1 MKMYMQVLDKLIVV
15 LPFSYP
21 VVFRNRFR
29 PLKFSTDTSNS
40 LLISKVKPKFS
51 VSCEQIRNK
60 LDRDER
66 YSINTM
72 NTALSVEF

>member
-21 VVFRNRFR
+21 VIFRNRFG